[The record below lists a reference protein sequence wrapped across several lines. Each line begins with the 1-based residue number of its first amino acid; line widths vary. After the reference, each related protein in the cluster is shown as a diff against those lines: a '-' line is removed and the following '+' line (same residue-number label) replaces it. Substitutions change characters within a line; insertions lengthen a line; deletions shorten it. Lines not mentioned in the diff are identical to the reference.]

1 MDLVTIAMW
10 FLIGFFVAWLIEWFF
25 WDKPTR
31 DSVTRRFEEELTA
44 SRNDTEKLRVEL
56 RDARDRSATLERDN
70 GDVRAVLKAESD
82 VRATAESKL
91 LASDKKTV
99 DLTAEL
105 ARTRSELQ
113 AMTTRAAIIPTLEG
127 SIAAWEQKHQAEAS
141 ARATV
146 EQQAKTQETRLRAQ
160 LSDWE
165 ARHKA
170 EAGARAVAEE
180 KAMGLDRDLESLR
193 AELDGATQ
201 KVALIPILQGNAT
214 DWEERHRR
222 EVAAREQ
229 AELKTGEIN
238 IQLDKVRAQLGDW
251 ENRYRAE
258 TQARAAAEAHSGTLS
273 LEIDTLRGQIDALQ
287 QQQQDAFTAADQQA
301 VGLSTEIDKLRAQLE
316 EWQGKHAAE
325 VATRTQAEARVEALG
340 VELETTR
347 GELTTVHERVAVIP
361 TLQASATD
369 WEAKY
374 QAEIAQRTR
383 YQQEIQAYE
392 DELAQRGT
400 RVSALEGQLKQAA
413 ADRAGVEQRLTELEA
428 ERNGLREQVATGESR
443 LSSEA
448 TARAATEQRI
458 RELEAERNSL
468 REQVAA
474 WENRLSSE
482 ATARA
487 EADQQ
492 AGSLKS
498 ELDTLRAEVGSLN
511 KRVTVIP
518 TLESS
523 ASSWEQRY
531 QGEVGLRTQLDVT
544 VRERDTEIAQLRERI
559 SVLET
564 EHSTRT
570 AALQSQ
576 LELFGTQVKADNL
589 EEINGI
595 GKVFARKLNA
605 AGVMTFEDLAR
616 TSIERIR
623 EIIQPKAW
631 QKIEPEAWVIEA
643 SDRAGRPVGFTPA
656 PAPDNLEEINGIG
669 AVYAR
674 KLSDAGITTFA
685 QLAAAAPER
694 LREILQPEDWQKF
707 EPEAWSAEAAEFARR
722 GN

>member
-1 MDLVTIAMW
+1 MDLVTILMW
-10 FLIGFFVAWLIEWFF
+10 AAIGFIVAWLVEWFF

-56 RDARDRSATLERDN
+56 RDARDRSATLEREN

-127 SIAAWEQKHQAEAS
+127 SVAAWEQKHQAEAS
-141 ARATV
+141 ARATA
-146 EQQAKTQETRLRAQ
+146 EQLAKTQETRLRAQ

-170 EAGARAVAEE
+170 EVGARAAAEE
-180 KAMGLDRDLESLR
+180 KALSLDRDLESLR

-201 KVALIPILQGNAT
+201 KVALIPILQNNAT

-222 EVAAREQ
+222 EVVAREQ
-229 AELKTGEIN
+229 AELKTGEVN
-238 IQLDKVRAQLGDW
+238 TQLDKLRAQLGDW

-301 VGLSTEIDKLRAQLE
+301 VGLSAEIDKLRAQLE
-316 EWQGKHAAE
+316 EWQGKHEAE
-325 VATRTQAEARVEALG
+325 LATRTQAEARAETLG
-340 VELETTR
+340 AELETMR

-361 TLQASATD
+361 TLQASAID

-374 QAEIAQRTR
+374 QAEIAQRAR

-400 RVSALEGQLKQAA
+400 RVSTLEAQIKQAA
-413 ADRAGVEQRLTELEA
+413 DDLSSA
-428 ERNGLREQVATGESR
+428 ERVSKD
-443 LSSEA
+443 
-448 TARAATEQRI
+448 
-458 RELEAERNSL
+458 LEAERNSL

-474 WENRLSSE
+474 WESRLSSE

-487 EADQQ
+487 EADQK

-523 ASSWEQRY
+523 ASTWEQRY
-531 QGEVGLRTQLDVT
+531 QGEVGLRTQLDTT
-544 VRERDTEIAQLRERI
+544 VRERDTEIARLRERI

-576 LELFGTQVKADNL
+576 LDIFGTQVKADNL

-623 EIIQPKAW
+623 EIIQPKTW

-643 SDRAGRPVGFTPA
+643 SGRAGRPVGFAPA
-656 PAPDNLEEINGIG
+656 AAPDNLEEINGIG
-669 AVYAR
+669 EVYAR